1 MWTEKY
7 IHARFLVI
15 RLGYNIKLA
24 APKYKIAGAHSNKT
38 PGTRQLMASIPL
50 TIPADYW
57 QTLQISKIDIEFL
70 HNHLFESETPMTA
83 RELVGV
89 LIEERIRSEKA
100 ARTKKRQ
107 SDGKLYL
114 PKEQYKDGDHLVFPA
129 LDWAKGSVVAVRPG
143 VNPQYGEFD
152 VLTVELEGGQNRMF
166 AAGLADHILNE
177 EPATTA
183 EEDSLD
189 PKAIQAA
196 YGTEIEGKLEAAFTD
211 DDGLVRIAGRW
222 FPRALLIDVNQ
233 GHLNLAEAVLDMVA
247 GEPLPTADLLKDVEL
262 PEGVN
267 PKLAEFSLNLA
278 LQEDERFDE
287 VGPAGKVLWCL
298 RRLEPENVREVPLF
312 LRYYL
317 IEHDRGLLTDEML
330 ALEAQLDDE
339 FSEAGTGSEGD
350 ADEVTISL
358 IFPHWRA
365 GTLPI
370 TSRVKSMFPTAYES
384 PRVRFTLVDGKT
396 GDNIPAWVVRK
407 DRYVSGLR
415 DWYESL
421 ELMPGSL
428 VQIKRSEKPGE
439 LIIEAK
445 THRTTK
451 DWVRTV
457 IVGADG
463 GIVFALLKQTVTAEF
478 NDRMAFA
485 IPALDAA
492 DQLWQP
498 AAQKKRPFDKMV
510 ISVMR
515 ELTKLNPQGHVHA
528 QELYA
533 AVNILRRVPF
543 APLMALL
550 ASRPG
555 EFVHVGDLHYRLEEE
570 LRED

>member
-1 MWTEKY
+1 M
-7 IHARFLVI
+7 V
-15 RLGYNIKLA
+15 
-24 APKYKIAGAHSNKT
+24 
-38 PGTRQLMASIPL
+38 SIPL
-50 TIPADYW
+50 SIPADYW
-57 QTLQISKIDIEFL
+57 QTLQISKKDIEFL

-89 LIEERIRSEKA
+89 LIEERISVERA
-100 ARTKKRQ
+100 AQAKKRQ
-107 SDGKLYL
+107 ADGKIYL

-129 LDWAKGSVVAVRPG
+129 LDWAKGAVTAVRPG

-152 VLTVELEGGQNRMF
+152 VLTVELEDGHNRMF
-166 AAGLADHILNE
+166 ASRLVDHVLNE
-177 EPATTA
+177 GPATIT
-183 EEDSLD
+183 EEDALD
-189 PKAIQAA
+189 PKSIQSAFGA
-196 YGTEIEGKLEAAFTD
+196 ELEGKLEAAFAD

-222 FPRALLIDVNQ
+222 FSRALLVDVNQ
-233 GHLNLAEAVLDMVA
+233 GHLNLAEAVLDMA
-247 GEPLPTADLLKDVEL
+247 GGEPLPTNDLLRDVEL

-278 LQEDERFDE
+278 LQEDGRFEE
-287 VGPAGKVLWCL
+287 VGPAGEVLWCL
-298 RRLEPENVREVPLF
+298 QRLEPENVREVPLF
-312 LRYYL
+312 LRYRP
-317 IEHDRGLLTDEML
+317 IEHDRGFLTDDML

-339 FSEAGTGSEGD
+339 FGEAGTGSEKD
-350 ADEVTISL
+350 AEEVTISL
-358 IFPHWRA
+358 IFPHWRS

-370 TSRVKSMFPTAYES
+370 TTRIRSMFPTAYES

-396 GDNIPAWVVRK
+396 DDRIPAWVLRK

-421 ELMPGSL
+421 KLMPGSL
-428 VQIKRSEKPGE
+428 VRIRRGEKPGE
-439 LIIEAK
+439 AIIEAK

-485 IPALDAA
+485 LPALDAA
-492 DQLWQP
+492 DQLWEP
-498 AAQKKRPFDKMV
+498 AAHKKKPFDKLV

-533 AVNILRRVPF
+533 AVNVLRRVPF

-550 ASRPG
+550 ASRPS
-555 EFVHVGDLHYRLEEE
+555 EFVHVGDLHYRLGEE

>member
-1 MWTEKY
+1 M
-7 IHARFLVI
+7 
-15 RLGYNIKLA
+15 
-24 APKYKIAGAHSNKT
+24 
-38 PGTRQLMASIPL
+38 
-50 TIPADYW
+50 
-57 QTLQISKIDIEFL
+57 
-70 HNHLFESETPMTA
+70 
-83 RELVGV
+83 
-89 LIEERIRSEKA
+89 
-100 ARTKKRQ
+100 
-107 SDGKLYL
+107 
-114 PKEQYKDGDHLVFPA
+114 
-129 LDWAKGSVVAVRPG
+129 
-143 VNPQYGEFD
+143 
-152 VLTVELEGGQNRMF
+152 
-166 AAGLADHILNE
+166 
-177 EPATTA
+177 
-183 EEDSLD
+183 
-189 PKAIQAA
+189 
-196 YGTEIEGKLEAAFTD
+196 
-211 DDGLVRIAGRW
+211 
-222 FPRALLIDVNQ
+222 
-233 GHLNLAEAVLDMVA
+233 
-247 GEPLPTADLLKDVEL
+247 
-262 PEGVN
+262 
-267 PKLAEFSLNLA
+267 NLA

-287 VGPAGKVLWCL
+287 VGSAGKVLWCL
-298 RRLEPENVREVPLF
+298 QRLEPENVREVPLF
-312 LRYYL
+312 LRYYP
-317 IEHDRGLLTDEML
+317 IEHNRGLLTDEML

-339 FSEAGTGSEGD
+339 FCEADTEPED
-350 ADEVTISL
+350 AADEVTISL

-415 DWYESL
+415 DWYETL

-428 VQIKRSEKPGE
+428 VQIRRSDNPGE
-439 LIIEAK
+439 VIIEAK

-485 IPALDAA
+485 LPALDAA

-498 AAQKKRPFDKMV
+498 ATQKKRPFDKMV

-543 APLMALL
+543 APLMGLL
-550 ASRPG
+550 ASRPD
-555 EFVHVGDLHYRLEEE
+555 EFVHVGDLHYRLEED